1 MISGTAAWLAPLT
14 FGLLALAAGALT
26 ALLRARLR
34 RLDAV
39 ERGSLDVGT
48 AGTSAG
54 PVSLGGV
61 IEPRDGDHEGSP
73 FVTANAARPFLL
85 RLANGVRV
93 LVEPGPDVEVCG
105 PAQVVAGQAVF
116 VRGQLDAPLSTGSW
130 AERATLR
137 PVLLSTRAF
146 SDDFAHRVDHLTTCL
161 RLLIG
166 LGLSSLLLY
175 ATTFFSALRG
185 APVSIDG
192 QPFAALALFGGVALV
207 GLVAEAVSKAVTN

>member
-1 MISGTAAWLAPLT
+1 MITGTAAWLAPLS

-34 RLDAV
+34 RLDAL
-39 ERGSLDVGT
+39 ERGSLDVGA
-48 AGTSAG
+48 AGTTAG

-61 IEPRDGDHEGSP
+61 VEPRDGDHDGSP

-105 PAQVVAGQAVF
+105 PAQLVTGQAVF
-116 VRGQLDAPLSTGSW
+116 VRGQLDMPISTGSW
-130 AERATLR
+130 AERGTLR

-146 SDDFAHRVDHLTTCL
+146 SDDFAHRVDHLTICL
-161 RLLIG
+161 RLLIS
-166 LGLSSLLLY
+166 LGLCSLLLY
-175 ATTFFSALRG
+175 AAAFFAALGG

-192 QPFAALALFGGVALV
+192 EAFGTLALFGGLALV